1 MNIHILVLVIAIALF
16 GVLAF
21 KQMSALIL
29 APLVT
34 IFVILC
40 SGLPVLESLKGL
52 FMPAAT
58 DYVTK
63 YFLTF
68 FVGALF
74 GAVYQYTGAAESIA
88 RAIAGLCRGKY
99 VAPII
104 MCITGILTF
113 GGVSGFVVFFVIY
126 PIALNLFKEGNLTRR
141 LIPAAI
147 SAGCWTWSM
156 SAPGSPSI
164 QNVIAMDSL
173 GTPSTAAFVP
183 SLITAIVMF
192 ALIFVWLEVRA
203 RSFTKKGIVF
213 DDPTL
218 KFQLT
223 AEELPNPDE
232 EKDLPN
238 VIVAILPIILILVM
252 FNNPMHPFPVETSV
266 FAGVALATILM
277 FKRIKGVN
285 EWIGVFNKGAA
296 DSGVAILNT
305 AIVVGFGGVVQNTQ
319 GFNDLVTALKNM
331 SMQPLVFVMITVAIC
346 AGACGSASGGMGV
359 AFNALKDTYIQM
371 GVSLPYV
378 HRIAA
383 IAAGPLDT
391 LPHQGAQITLLGICK
406 LTHKE
411 AYWGYRCYTDFH
423 PIHLLWCIHLTCTVG
438 LIRKKIFSRWL
449 GMYSLRH
456 CRNRIKDKKSPD
468 FHLNEVGIRSF
479 FRG

>member
-1 MNIHILVLVIAIALF
+1 MNIHILVLIIAIALF

-40 SGLPVLESLKGL
+40 SGLPILDSLKGL

-58 DYVTK
+58 DYITK

-88 RAIAGLCRGKY
+88 RAIAGLCHGKF

-213 DDPTL
+213 DDPSL
-218 KFQLT
+218 KYQLSP
-223 AEELPNPDE
+223 EELPNPDE

-238 VIVAILPIILILVM
+238 VIVAILPILLILVL

-285 EWIGVFNKGAA
+285 AWIGVFNKGAA

-359 AFNALKDTYIQM
+359 AFNALTDTYLAL
-371 GVSLPYV
+371 GAKLPYI
-378 HRIAA
+378 HRIAT
-383 IAAGPLDT
+383 IAAGTLDT

-411 AYWGYRCYTDFH
+411 AYFDIAITQIIIPF
-423 PIHLLWCIHLTCTVG
+423 ITCG
-438 LIRKKIFSRWL
+438 LFIVL
-449 GMYSLRH
+449 AQMGL
-456 CRNRIKDKKSPD
+456 
-468 FHLNEVGIRSF
+468 
-479 FRG
+479 

>member
-88 RAIAGLCRGKY
+88 RAIAGLCHGKY

-305 AIVVGFGGVVQNTQ
+305 AIVVGFGGVVKNTQ
-319 GFNDLVTALKNM
+319 GFADLVTALKGM
-331 SMQPLVFVMITVAIC
+331 SMPPLVFVMITVAIC

-359 AFNALKDTYIQM
+359 AFNALTDTYLAL
-371 GVSLPYV
+371 GAKLPYI
-378 HRIAA
+378 HRIAT
-383 IAAGPLDT
+383 IAAGTLDT

-411 AYWGYRCYTDFH
+411 AYFDIAITQIIIPF
-423 PIHLLWCIHLTCTVG
+423 ITCG
-438 LIRKKIFSRWL
+438 LFIVL
-449 GMYSLRH
+449 AQMGL
-456 CRNRIKDKKSPD
+456 
-468 FHLNEVGIRSF
+468 
-479 FRG
+479 